1 MGLEET
7 RTQGADFASSLKS
20 HHEARFLL
28 GRSSPGTGVSEL
40 AKPAGNR
47 DTPADMLEL
56 TVPPEAA
63 GHRLDRFL
71 AGALAHLSRA
81 RVQALIREGHVQLNR
96 RSAKPAESVRVA
108 DVVSWEEP
116 AARPTTLVAEAMA
129 LPILHED
136 DDLLVLDKPVGLVT
150 HPAPGHDEG
159 TLVHALLAHCGTLS
173 NIGGEQRP
181 GIVHRLDKDTS
192 GCLVV
197 AKNDLAHR
205 SLGAQFADRTT
216 RKAYLALVRGVPR
229 PASGTIEQPIG
240 RHPVHRKKMAVVPPP
255 RGRLART
262 DYHVRGTLPPSGDS
276 PVSLVECRLH
286 TGRTHQIRVH
296 LKHLGYPILGD
307 TLYGGP
313 GTAPRQMLH
322 AWTLGF
328 VHPRTGQP
336 VEFRAPLP
344 PDFLAFGLDPT
355 DFGG

>member
-1 MGLEET
+1 MSG
-7 RTQGADFASSLKS
+7 
-20 HHEARFLL
+20 
-28 GRSSPGTGVSEL
+28 L
-40 AKPAGNR
+40 AKPGGSG
-47 DTPADMLEL
+47 DVPTVMLEL

-81 RVQALIREGHVQLNR
+81 RVQALIREGHVQLNQR
-96 RSAKPAESVRVA
+96 PAKPAESVRVA

-116 AARPTTLVAEAMA
+116 AARPTALVAEARE
-129 LPILHED
+129 LPILYED

-150 HPAPGHDEG
+150 HPAPGHAEG
-159 TLVHALLAHCGTLS
+159 TLVNALLAHCGTLS
-173 NIGGEQRP
+173 SVGGEQRP

-205 SLGAQFADRTT
+205 SLSEQFADRTT
-216 RKAYLALVRGVPR
+216 RKTYLALVRGVPR
-229 PASGTIEQPIG
+229 PTSGTIEQPIG

-255 RGRLART
+255 RGRSART
-262 DYHVRGTLPPSGDS
+262 DYRVLLVLTAREASGKESDLPSRPYQVAATPLSVQDVRGREE
-276 PVSLVECRLH
+276 VSLVECRLH

-313 GTAPRQMLH
+313 GTVPRQMLH
-322 AWTLGF
+322 AWKLGF
-328 VHPRTGQP
+328 AHPRTGEP
-336 VEFRAPLP
+336 VEFRAPPP
-344 PDFLAFGLDPT
+344 PDFLAFGLDPA